1 MGISQYTFIKKERRA
16 EWDRIPEQHRQEER
30 LLLWQGDRGNA
41 AAEVILDEKAEDL
54 ELIADPVMNEKGN
67 LSEGIEVRA
76 EFQKWISTYTGSNW
90 IPEPRPY
97 RLPEAPKG
105 DKSYSADV
113 IYGSQMEREKLLE
126 KNGRIIQ
133 PIWITVS
140 TTQDAKPGLYSTKI
154 RVRTEQGG
162 EQSLKLKIRVLDLK
176 LDQDNEY
183 YLNLWQYPYASA
195 AYYQVEPFGR
205 EHLQIMKR
213 QMRPYMEAG
222 GKIGTASIVEE
233 PWYHQTWCDYPSM
246 VRWKRENGKWQ
257 FEYGEFDR
265 WTGFLLKEVKVSYIE
280 CYSVV
285 PWGNVL
291 RYREDGKEIEKQAE
305 PGSEF
310 WTEAWSA
317 FLQSFVQHLEEKGWF
332 DRMILAM
339 DERPKEEMEAALN
352 LIATFP
358 DRHGNSLKVGGAVV
372 HYNKEMWDRLFT
384 VTPHL
389 SALANEE
396 IPQELFREI
405 VRRRRQEG
413 KLTSI
418 YSMIHDYPGIF
429 SMSDPGEAAWTIW
442 YIESCGADGFL
453 KWAYDAWCK
462 DPLEEN
468 VHCYFEAGDMFL
480 VYPGERR
487 EKEPDVRVSPRFRML
502 EEAIHDVRKL
512 CQMKKVPEYEKKAEQ
527 LLDSVR
533 CFYGKGKSNGVG
545 TAGFMEA
552 DEQIKR

>member
-1 MGISQYTFIKKERRA
+1 
-16 EWDRIPEQHRQEER
+16 
-30 LLLWQGDRGNA
+30 
-41 AAEVILDEKAEDL
+41 
-54 ELIADPVMNEKGN
+54 
-67 LSEGIEVRA
+67 
-76 EFQKWISTYTGSNW
+76 
-90 IPEPRPY
+90 
-97 RLPEAPKG
+97 
-105 DKSYSADV
+105 
-113 IYGSQMEREKLLE
+113 
-126 KNGRIIQ
+126 
-133 PIWITVS
+133 
-140 TTQDAKPGLYSTKI
+140 
-154 RVRTEQGG
+154 
-162 EQSLKLKIRVLDLK
+162 
-176 LDQDNEY
+176 
-183 YLNLWQYPYASA
+183 
-195 AYYQVEPFGR
+195 
-205 EHLQIMKR
+205 
-213 QMRPYMEAG
+213 MEAG

-310 WTEAWSA
+310 WIEVWSA

-389 SALANEE
+389 SALANGE
-396 IPQELFREI
+396 ISRELFREI

-502 EEAIHDVRKL
+502 EEAIHDVGN
-512 CQMKKVPEYEKKAEQ
+512 C
-527 LLDSVR
+527 VR
-533 CFYGKGKSNGVG
+533 
-545 TAGFMEA
+545 
-552 DEQIKR
+552 

>member
-1 MGISQYTFIKKERRA
+1 M
-16 EWDRIPEQHRQEER
+16 
-30 LLLWQGDRGNA
+30 
-41 AAEVILDEKAEDL
+41 
-54 ELIADPVMNEKGN
+54 
-67 LSEGIEVRA
+67 
-76 EFQKWISTYTGSNW
+76 
-90 IPEPRPY
+90 
-97 RLPEAPKG
+97 
-105 DKSYSADV
+105 
-113 IYGSQMEREKLLE
+113 
-126 KNGRIIQ
+126 
-133 PIWITVS
+133 
-140 TTQDAKPGLYSTKI
+140 
-154 RVRTEQGG
+154 
-162 EQSLKLKIRVLDLK
+162 
-176 LDQDNEY
+176 
-183 YLNLWQYPYASA
+183 
-195 AYYQVEPFGR
+195 
-205 EHLQIMKR
+205 
-213 QMRPYMEAG
+213 
-222 GKIGTASIVEE
+222 
-233 PWYHQTWCDYPSM
+233 
-246 VRWKRENGKWQ
+246 
-257 FEYGEFDR
+257 
-265 WTGFLLKEVKVSYIE
+265 
-280 CYSVV
+280 
-285 PWGNVL
+285 
-291 RYREDGKEIEKQAE
+291 
-305 PGSEF
+305 
-310 WTEAWSA
+310 
-317 FLQSFVQHLEEKGWF
+317 
-332 DRMILAM
+332 
-339 DERPKEEMEAALN
+339 
-352 LIATFP
+352 
-358 DRHGNSLKVGGAVV
+358 V

-405 VRRRRQEG
+405 VRRRRQDG

-552 DEQIKR
+552 DEQIKRELAEEVERLHRAVGILSCRYAVDEEQLMERIRLPKEGRDVVRILKMTEQEYHRWKELFYKKEEKFFEMLAGEQEKEGLLLSLYVRFATDLYKEYVEKEIPDEVYDATFSDFTIWYRHCVKERKKIGLCEEQWLKLHLKMKLFRLGRLQFEPDEGQKVIHVHVPEGESLSREGCEASFAWADRFFGSSYKLYDCESWLLSPALKELLEKESGILQFQNCFEIQSVNLENRQAEERVFGRILEDPEAYPENTSLQKALKNYLSEGKKPGAGYGCRIRKKIF

>member
-1 MGISQYTFIKKERRA
+1 MWFYSEAMLFSVYGIRQDEILTIRFLFLCRA
-16 EWDRIPEQHRQEER
+16 QQISRFVFKTVIAAKDYLILSFPEW
-30 LLLWQGDRGNA
+30 
-41 AAEVILDEKAEDL
+41 
-54 ELIADPVMNEKGN
+54 
-67 LSEGIEVRA
+67 
-76 EFQKWISTYTGSNW
+76 
-90 IPEPRPY
+90 
-97 RLPEAPKG
+97 
-105 DKSYSADV
+105 
-113 IYGSQMEREKLLE
+113 
-126 KNGRIIQ
+126 KNH
-133 PIWITVS
+133 
-140 TTQDAKPGLYSTKI
+140 
-154 RVRTEQGG
+154 
-162 EQSLKLKIRVLDLK
+162 
-176 LDQDNEY
+176 
-183 YLNLWQYPYASA
+183 
-195 AYYQVEPFGR
+195 F
-205 EHLQIMKR
+205 
-213 QMRPYMEAG
+213 
-222 GKIGTASIVEE
+222 
-233 PWYHQTWCDYPSM
+233 
-246 VRWKRENGKWQ
+246 
-257 FEYGEFDR
+257 F
-265 WTGFLLKEVKVSYIE
+265 
-280 CYSVV
+280 
-285 PWGNVL
+285 
-291 RYREDGKEIEKQAE
+291 
-305 PGSEF
+305 
-310 WTEAWSA
+310 
-317 FLQSFVQHLEEKGWF
+317 
-332 DRMILAM
+332 
-339 DERPKEEMEAALN
+339 LN

-552 DEQIKR
+552 DEQIKRELAEEVERLHRAVGTLSCRYAVDEEQLMERTRLPEEGRDVVRSLKMTEQEYHRWKELFYKKEEKFFEMLAGEQEKEGLILSLYVRFATDLYKAYVEKEIPDEVYDATFSDFTIWYRHCVKERKKIGLCEEQWLKLHLKMKLFRLGRLQFEPDEEQKVIHVHVPEGESLSREGCEASFAWADRFFDSSYKLYDCESWLLSPALKELLEKESGILQFQNCFEIQSVNLENRQAEERVFGSILEDPEAYPENTSLQKALKNYLSEGKKTGAGYGCRIRKKIF